1 MELMLDVVKD
11 PALHRHASEGYKK
24 VGQSIDLHGTE
35 DQLICREAGTFWNEE
50 TTDKASSMRPKIN
63 VELAAVADEYAS
75 GGITW
80 CERDVLR
87 LIPPYPPRAQVDR
100 ILQNLGE
107 DFYYDD
113 VHCLTNGEDDTA
125 VADGDEDA
133 AEPSSDEDDGK
144 DEASEQVLAA
154 DTCEDVDGAEIV
166 HFVGSRGSSAPL
178 SACEADAVHKA
189 KSTMASLQA
198 TIENL

>member
-1 MELMLDVVKD
+1 
-11 PALHRHASEGYKK
+11 
-24 VGQSIDLHGTE
+24 
-35 DQLICREAGTFWNEE
+35 
-50 TTDKASSMRPKIN
+50 MRPKIN

-87 LIPPYPPRAQVDR
+87 LISPYPPRAQVDR
-100 ILQNLGE
+100 VLQNLGE

-113 VHCLTNGEDDTA
+113 VHCVTNGEDDTA
-125 VADGDEDA
+125 VADGDEEA
-133 AEPSSDEDDGK
+133 AEPSSDEDDGN
-144 DEASEQVLAA
+144 DEPSEHVLAA

-166 HFVGSRGSSAPL
+166 EFVGSRVKSAPL

-189 KSTMASLQA
+189 KATMAALQA
-198 TIENL
+198 TIENLRSIGAVRGVQCIEIELAKEKKESKRACQSIARSRGSFLAATQG